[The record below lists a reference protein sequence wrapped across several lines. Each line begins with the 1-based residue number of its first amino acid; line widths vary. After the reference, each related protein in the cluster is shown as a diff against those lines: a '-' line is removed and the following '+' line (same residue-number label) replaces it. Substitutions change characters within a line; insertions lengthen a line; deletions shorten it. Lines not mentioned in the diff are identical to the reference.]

1 MTPPTTPT
9 ETTASRPRIEGVREA
24 EILEATLQVL
34 VDVGYDRL
42 TMDAVALRAR
52 ASKAT
57 LYRRWNSKLR
67 LVIDALLTTKQAPER
82 PGHRL
87 AARGPDAMFCGL
99 GGMTDT
105 EAVGM
110 FASVITAVGRDPEFA
125 QAFRTEVIGPKIAA
139 SQQIWERAR
148 ARGEIRPDADLSLLE
163 PALAGIV
170 LHRVFLMGE
179 QPTEDLVGR
188 VIDQIIL
195 PAALPH
201 RSQEPTHD
209 GHEPETDTKTEQVD
223 TEESGG
229 APPRVGPGAHLRRAA
244 HGRARRHDR
253 EHRAPLHPGRPRHRQ
268 RQPDLGRHRLRPG
281 LRQPAAAGRAP
292 R

>member
-1 MTPPTTPT
+1 MTPPTTPP
-9 ETTASRPRIEGVREA
+9 ETTATRPRIEGVREA
-24 EILEATLQVL
+24 EILDATLQVL

-67 LVIDALLTTKQAPER
+67 LVIDALLVMKQAPVV
-82 PGHRL
+82 PDTGSL
-87 AARGPDAMFCGL
+87 RGDLETMSRGL
-99 GGMTDT
+99 GGVTDI
-105 EAVGM
+105 EAVGV
-110 FASVITAVGRDPEFA
+110 FASVLTAVSRDPEFA

-179 QPTEDLVGR
+179 QPTEDLVRR

-195 PAALPH
+195 PAAL
-201 RSQEPTHD
+201 
-209 GHEPETDTKTEQVD
+209 TDSENNS
-223 TEESGG
+223 EEN
-229 APPRVGPGAHLRRAA
+229 
-244 HGRARRHDR
+244 
-253 EHRAPLHPGRPRHRQ
+253 Q
-268 RQPDLGRHRLRPG
+268 
-281 LRQPAAAGRAP
+281 
-292 R
+292 

>member
-1 MTPPTTPT
+1 MTPASTSESTV
-9 ETTASRPRIEGVREA
+9 SRPRVEGLREA
-24 EILEATLQVL
+24 EILAATLEVL

-42 TMDAVALRAR
+42 TMDAVATRAR

-67 LVIDALLTTKQAPER
+67 LVIDALLTTKQTPEI
-82 PGHRL
+82 
-87 AARGPDAMFCGL
+87 PDTGSLREDLNQLMCGV
-99 GGMTDT
+99 GGMTDG
-105 EAVGM
+105 EAVGI

-125 QAFRTEVIGPKIAA
+125 QAFRAEVIGPKIAA

-148 ARGEIRPDADLSLLE
+148 ARGEVRPDADLSLFE

-179 QPTEDLVGR
+179 QPTEELISR

-201 RSQEPTHD
+201 QIQEN
-209 GHEPETDTKTEQVD
+209 
-223 TEESGG
+223 S
-229 APPRVGPGAHLRRAA
+229 
-244 HGRARRHDR
+244 
-253 EHRAPLHPGRPRHRQ
+253 
-268 RQPDLGRHRLRPG
+268 
-281 LRQPAAAGRAP
+281 
-292 R
+292 

>member
-1 MTPPTTPT
+1 MTPPSTS
-9 ETTASRPRIEGVREA
+9 ETAVSRPRIEGLREA
-24 EILEATLQVL
+24 EILDATLDVL

-42 TMDAVALRAR
+42 TMDAVAHRAR

-67 LVIDALLTTKQAPER
+67 LVIDALLTTKQAPDV
-82 PGHRL
+82 
-87 AARGPDAMFCGL
+87 PDTGSLREDLNLMFCGT

-105 EAVGM
+105 ETVGT
-110 FASVITAVGRDPEFA
+110 FGAIVTAIIRDPEFA
-125 QAFRTEVIGPKIAA
+125 QAFRAEIVGPKIAA
-139 SQQIWERAR
+139 SQLIWERAK

-179 QPTEDLVGR
+179 QPTEELVSR

-201 RSQEPTHD
+201 QIQE
-209 GHEPETDTKTEQVD
+209 K
-223 TEESGG
+223 S
-229 APPRVGPGAHLRRAA
+229 
-244 HGRARRHDR
+244 
-253 EHRAPLHPGRPRHRQ
+253 
-268 RQPDLGRHRLRPG
+268 
-281 LRQPAAAGRAP
+281 
-292 R
+292 

>member
-1 MTPPTTPT
+1 MTPPTAPT
-9 ETTASRPRIEGVREA
+9 SETAASRPRVEGLRET
-24 EILEATLQVL
+24 EILEAALQVL

-67 LVIDALLTTKQAPER
+67 LVIDALLTTKQSPEV
-82 PGHRL
+82 
-87 AARGPDAMFCGL
+87 PDTGSLREDLYGMFCGV
-99 GGMTDT
+99 GGMTDA
-105 EAVGM
+105 ESVGT
-110 FASVITAVGRDPEFA
+110 FASIITAVGRDPEFA

-148 ARGEIRPDADLSLLE
+148 ARGEIRPDADPSLLE

-170 LHRVFLMGE
+170 LHRVLLMGE
-179 QPTEDLVGR
+179 QPTAELVRR

-201 RSQEPTHD
+201 
-209 GHEPETDTKTEQVD
+209 PEEKQ
-223 TEESGG
+223 
-229 APPRVGPGAHLRRAA
+229 
-244 HGRARRHDR
+244 
-253 EHRAPLHPGRPRHRQ
+253 
-268 RQPDLGRHRLRPG
+268 
-281 LRQPAAAGRAP
+281 
-292 R
+292 